1 MVKNYI
7 LDTNILISSPN
18 AVYGFE
24 DNNVII
30 TGTTLQELDKLKTA
44 PGETGY
50 NARESIRNIEKI
62 MTDNDADS
70 SNIFVLDNGGRLIL
84 EPDGVDPANIPNGY
98 DINIPDNRIISTV
111 KTLMSVNSNDTYI
124 LVTNDVSMRVNAR
137 VCDVNVESYKN
148 DHLSSEEKYTGKTTI
163 EIPYS
168 IINSIYAEKMY
179 DISLIKD
186 KDLSE
191 FFNSLFENEFITL
204 KSGTAT
210 VLTIHKTV
218 AGKKCLCKIPDEIT
232 PYGITPK
239 NTSQRFA
246 LTALM
251 APVDEIPLVILSG
264 AAGTAKTFLSLAA
277 GLDQTNAGVYN
288 KVLISRNN
296 ITLDDDFGYL
306 PGEMEDKM
314 RPLLAPFYDNLESL
328 IRGKDS
334 DESNENIQM
343 QIDDYFATGT
353 VAVCPLAYMRGRSIT
368 GSFLIVDEAQNASR
382 SQMRDIITRVG
393 KGTKLVI
400 CGDPTQIDN
409 PKLDK
414 CNNGLI
420 YAAEM
425 MKGSPKCAQI
435 MFNASDS
442 VRSSLATEVLKRLKI

>member
-186 KDLSE
+186 KDLYE
-191 FFNSLFENEFITL
+191 FFNSLFENKFITL
-204 KSGTAT
+204 KSGTAS

-368 GSFLIVDEAQNASR
+368 GSFLIVDEA
-382 SQMRDIITRVG
+382 
-393 KGTKLVI
+393 
-400 CGDPTQIDN
+400 
-409 PKLDK
+409 
-414 CNNGLI
+414 
-420 YAAEM
+420 
-425 MKGSPKCAQI
+425 
-435 MFNASDS
+435 
-442 VRSSLATEVLKRLKI
+442 

>member
-7 LDTNILISSPN
+7 LDTNILFSSPN

-179 DISLIKD
+179 DI
-186 KDLSE
+186 
-191 FFNSLFENEFITL
+191 SLFENEFITL

-442 VRSSLATEVLKRLKI
+442 VRSSLATEALKRLKI

>member
-18 AVYGFE
+18 AIYGFE

-84 EPDGVDPANIPNGY
+84 EPDGIDPTNIPNGY
-98 DINIPDNRIISTV
+98 DINVPDNRIISTV
-111 KTLMSVNSNDTYI
+111 KTLMSINSKDTYI

-191 FFNSLFENEFITL
+191 FFNLSD
-204 KSGTAT
+204 KSR
-210 VLTIHKTV
+210 LYI
-218 AGKKCLCKIPDEIT
+218 L
-232 PYGITPK
+232 
-239 NTSQRFA
+239 
-246 LTALM
+246 
-251 APVDEIPLVILSG
+251 PV
-264 AAGTAKTFLSLAA
+264 
-277 GLDQTNAGVYN
+277 
-288 KVLISRNN
+288 
-296 ITLDDDFGYL
+296 
-306 PGEMEDKM
+306 
-314 RPLLAPFYDNLESL
+314 
-328 IRGKDS
+328 
-334 DESNENIQM
+334 
-343 QIDDYFATGT
+343 
-353 VAVCPLAYMRGRSIT
+353 
-368 GSFLIVDEAQNASR
+368 
-382 SQMRDIITRVG
+382 
-393 KGTKLVI
+393 
-400 CGDPTQIDN
+400 
-409 PKLDK
+409 
-414 CNNGLI
+414 
-420 YAAEM
+420 
-425 MKGSPKCAQI
+425 
-435 MFNASDS
+435 
-442 VRSSLATEVLKRLKI
+442 